1 MQTQTRTQT
10 RGPGREHARER
21 PVIALDAMGGDLGPS
36 ATVGG
41 ALDAAIEGIEVTL
54 VGDEPTLQAEL
65 TRRGVLPGSPVLVN
79 IRIRHAPDVVE
90 MGDHAAREIRHAR
103 QTSMYVGTEMV
114 KAREAAAFVT
124 IGNTG
129 AAMATALVVLGR
141 LRGVERPALSA
152 VLPTDGGPVMLLD
165 VGANADA
172 RPSHLVQFAHLG
184 AAYMRAVHGIAQP
197 RVALLSIG
205 EEPTKGSML
214 VVETHEAL
222 AADGALRF
230 VGNIESRSILDG
242 EAEVVVT
249 DGFTGNVVLKLAE
262 GLVQLLFD
270 EMRTAARSSWRS
282 KIGGAL
288 LLPALRGVRARLDYR
303 RYGAVPL
310 LGVDGAVFVGHGRS
324 DEAAVASAVRSA
336 QHAVEQG
343 MMRALGVGLAE
354 TRAADQPDQPKRP
367 DQHAA
372 GPGGGAG

>member
-1 MQTQTRTQT
+1 M
-10 RGPGREHARER
+10 
-21 PVIALDAMGGDLGPS
+21 IALDAMGGDLGPRE
-36 ATVGG
+36 TVGG
-41 ALDAAIEGIEVTL
+41 ALIAAAEGIDVTL
-54 VGDEPTLQAEL
+54 VGDEQTLRAEL
-65 TRRGVLPGSPVLVN
+65 VRRGANPANVH
-79 IRIRHAPDVVE
+79 IRHAPDVVA
-90 MGDHAAREIRHAR
+90 MGDHAAQGIRHAR

-114 KAREAAAFVT
+114 KAHEADAFVT

-129 AAMATALVVLGR
+129 AAMATGLVVLGR
-141 LRGVERPALSA
+141 LHGVERLALSA
-152 VLPTDGGPVMLLD
+152 VLPGDGGPVMLLD

-172 RPSHLVQFAHLG
+172 RPSHLVQFARLG
-184 AAYMRAVHGIAQP
+184 AEYMRAVHGIEAP

-222 AADGALRF
+222 AADASLHF
-230 VGNIESRSILDG
+230 VGNIESRSILAG
-242 EAEVVVT
+242 QAEVVVT

-343 MMRALGVGLAE
+343 MMTALTAAVSESATSGE
-354 TRAADQPDQPKRP
+354 TT
-367 DQHAA
+367 
-372 GPGGGAG
+372 

>member
-1 MQTQTRTQT
+1 M
-10 RGPGREHARER
+10 
-21 PVIALDAMGGDLGPS
+21 IALDAMGGDLGPRE
-36 ATVGG
+36 TVGG
-41 ALDAAIEGIEVTL
+41 ALIAVGEGIDVTI
-54 VGDEPTLQAEL
+54 VGDEATLRGEL
-65 TRRGVLPGSPVLVN
+65 ARRNANPSNLH
-79 IRIRHAPDVVE
+79 IRHAPDVVA

-114 KAREAAAFVT
+114 KRHEADAFVT

-129 AAMATALVVLGR
+129 AAMATSLVVLGR
-141 LRGVERPALSA
+141 LHGVERPALSA
-152 VLPTDGGPVMLLD
+152 VLPGEGGPVMLLD

-172 RPSHLVQFAHLG
+172 RSSHLVTFAHLG
-184 AAYMRAVHGIAQP
+184 SAYMRAVHGIAAP

-205 EEPTKGSML
+205 EEPTKGSVL
-214 VVETHEAL
+214 VLETHETL
-222 AADGALRF
+222 AADAALNF
-230 VGNIESRSILDG
+230 VGNLESRDILAG
-242 EAEVVVT
+242 QAEVVVT

-262 GLVQLLFD
+262 GLVALLFD
-270 EMRTAARSSWRS
+270 EMRAAARSSWRS

-343 MMRALGVGLAE
+343 MMAAVSAAIAERAPRRPAKSEDGGP
-354 TRAADQPDQPKRP
+354 AD
-367 DQHAA
+367 AIEA
-372 GPGGGAG
+372 GE

>member
-1 MQTQTRTQT
+1 MT
-10 RGPGREHARER
+10 
-21 PVIALDAMGGDLGPS
+21 IALDAMGGDLGLRE
-36 ATVGG
+36 TVGG
-41 ALDAAIEGIEVTL
+41 ALIAASEGIPVTL
-54 VGDEPTLQAEL
+54 VGDEPALRAEL
-65 TRRGVLPGSPVLVN
+65 ERRGVVPRSPVMVN
-79 IRIRHAPDVVE
+79 LDIRHAPDVVE

-103 QTSMYVGTEMV
+103 QTSMYVGAELV
-114 KAREAAAFVT
+114 KAGEAAAFVT

-152 VLPTDGGPVMLLD
+152 VLPGEGGPVMLLD

-172 RPSHLVQFAHLG
+172 RSSHLVQFAHLG
-184 AAYMRAVHGIAQP
+184 AAYMRAVHRIPQP

-214 VVETHEAL
+214 VVEAHRSL
-222 AADGALRF
+222 AEDGALHF
-230 VGNIESRSILDG
+230 VGNIESRSILAG
-242 EAEVVVT
+242 AAEVVVT

-310 LGVDGAVFVGHGRS
+310 LGVNGAVFVGHGRS

-343 MMRALGVGLAE
+343 MMPALMAALAE
-354 TRAADQPDQPKRP
+354 AAAQ
-367 DQHAA
+367 
-372 GPGGGAG
+372 

>member
-1 MQTQTRTQT
+1 M
-10 RGPGREHARER
+10 
-21 PVIALDAMGGDLGPS
+21 IALDAMGGDLGPRE
-36 ATVGG
+36 TVGG
-41 ALDAAIEGIEVTL
+41 ALIATAEGIDVTI
-54 VGDEPTLQAEL
+54 VGDEATLRAEL
-65 TRRGVLPGSPVLVN
+65 VRRNANPANLH
-79 IRIRHAPDVVE
+79 IKHAPDVVA

-114 KAREAAAFVT
+114 KHHEADAFVT

-129 AAMATALVVLGR
+129 AAMATSLVVLGR
-141 LRGVERPALSA
+141 LHGVERPALSA
-152 VLPTDGGPVMLLD
+152 VLPGEGGPVMLLD

-172 RPSHLVQFAHLG
+172 RPSHLVTFAHLG
-184 AAYMRAVHGIAQP
+184 AAYMHAVHGISSP
-197 RVALLSIG
+197 RVAILSIG

-214 VVETHEAL
+214 VVETHEILAKDAAL
-222 AADGALRF
+222 NF
-230 VGNIESRSILDG
+230 VGNLESRDILNG
-242 EAEVVVT
+242 HAEVVVT

-288 LLPALRGVRARLDYR
+288 LLPALRGVRAKLDYR

-336 QHAVEQG
+336 QHAIDAG
-343 MMRALGVGLAE
+343 MMKAVSAAVAE
-354 TRAADQPDQPKRP
+354 RAAMRRAEEAGQQP
-367 DQHAA
+367 
-372 GPGGGAG
+372 G

>member
-1 MQTQTRTQT
+1 M
-10 RGPGREHARER
+10 
-21 PVIALDAMGGDLGPS
+21 IALDAMGGDLGPRE
-36 ATVGG
+36 TVGG
-41 ALDAAIEGIEVTL
+41 ALIAAGEGIDVTI
-54 VGDEPTLQAEL
+54 VGDEATLRGEL
-65 TRRGVLPGSPVLVN
+65 ARRSANPRNLH
-79 IRIRHAPDVVE
+79 IKHAPDVVA
-90 MGDHAAREIRHAR
+90 MGDHAAREVRHAR

-114 KAREAAAFVT
+114 KHGEADAFVT

-129 AAMATALVVLGR
+129 AAMATSLVVLGR

-152 VLPTDGGPVMLLD
+152 VLPGNTGPVMLLD

-172 RPSHLVQFAHLG
+172 RASHLVTFAHLG
-184 AAYMRAVHGIAQP
+184 AGYMRAVFGIASP
-197 RVALLSIG
+197 RVATLSIG

-214 VVETHEAL
+214 VVETHETL
-222 AADGALRF
+222 AADAAINF
-230 VGNIESRSILDG
+230 VGNVESRDILTG
-242 EAEVVVT
+242 HAEVVVT

-343 MMRALGVGLAE
+343 MMAAVRSAVAE
-354 TRAADQPDQPKRP
+354 RAAPPEASADSR
-367 DQHAA
+367 A
-372 GPGGGAG
+372 

>member
-1 MQTQTRTQT
+1 M
-10 RGPGREHARER
+10 
-21 PVIALDAMGGDLGPS
+21 IALDAMGGDLGPRE
-36 ATVGG
+36 TVGG
-41 ALDAAIEGIEVTL
+41 ALIAAGEGIDVTI
-54 VGDEPTLQAEL
+54 VGDEATLRGEL
-65 TRRGVLPGSPVLVN
+65 ARRNANPSNLH
-79 IRIRHAPDVVE
+79 IKHAPDVVE
-90 MGDHAAREIRHAR
+90 MGDHAAREVRRAR

-114 KAREAAAFVT
+114 KRGEADAFVT

-129 AAMATALVVLGR
+129 AAMATSLVVLGR

-152 VLPTDGGPVMLLD
+152 VLPGSHGPVMLLD

-172 RPSHLVQFAHLG
+172 RPSHLVTFAHLG
-184 AAYMRAVHGIAQP
+184 AGYMRAVHGIASP
-197 RVALLSIG
+197 RVATLSIG

-214 VVETHEAL
+214 VVETHETL
-222 AADGALRF
+222 AADPAINF
-230 VGNIESRSILDG
+230 AGNVESRDILTGDV
-242 EAEVVVT
+242 EVVVT

-270 EMRTAARSSWRS
+270 EMRAAARASWRS

-303 RYGAVPL
+303 QYGAVPL

-343 MMRALGVGLAE
+343 MMAAV
-354 TRAADQPDQPKRP
+354 RAAVAERAPERTGDAP
-367 DQHAA
+367 A
-372 GPGGGAG
+372 GLEGDEPE

>member
-1 MQTQTRTQT
+1 M
-10 RGPGREHARER
+10 
-21 PVIALDAMGGDLGPS
+21 IALDAMGGDLGPRE
-36 ATVGG
+36 TVAG
-41 ALDAAIEGIEVTL
+41 ALAAAAEGIDVTL
-54 VGDEPTLQAEL
+54 VGDEATLRAEL
-65 TRRGVLPGSPVLVN
+65 ARRGANPSNLH
-79 IRIRHAPDVVE
+79 IRHAPDVVA
-90 MGDHAAREIRHAR
+90 MGDHAAKEVRRAR

-114 KAREAAAFVT
+114 KRGEADAFVT

-129 AAMATALVVLGR
+129 AAMATGLVVLGR
-141 LRGVERPALSA
+141 LPGVERPALSA
-152 VLPTDGGPVMLLD
+152 VLPGQGGPVMLLD

-184 AAYMRAVHGIAQP
+184 AAYMSAVHGIAEP
-197 RVALLSIG
+197 RVAILSIG

-214 VVETHEAL
+214 VLEAHETL
-222 AADGALRF
+222 AADTSIRF
-230 VGNIESRSILDG
+230 TGNIESRDILSG
-242 EAEVVVT
+242 HAEVIVT

-282 KIGGAL
+282 KIGGVL
-288 LLPALRGVRARLDYR
+288 LLPSLRGVRARLDYR

-343 MMRALGVGLAE
+343 MMTAVRASISGARASAPTSAPPAE
-354 TRAADQPDQPKRP
+354 SED
-367 DQHAA
+367 
-372 GPGGGAG
+372 

>member
-1 MQTQTRTQT
+1 M
-10 RGPGREHARER
+10 
-21 PVIALDAMGGDLGPS
+21 IALDAMGGDLGPRE
-36 ATVGG
+36 TVGG
-41 ALDAAIEGIEVTL
+41 ALIAAGEGIDVTI
-54 VGDEPTLQAEL
+54 VGDEATLRGEL
-65 TRRGVLPGSPVLVN
+65 ARRNANPSNLH
-79 IRIRHAPDVVE
+79 IKHAPDVVA
-90 MGDHAAREIRHAR
+90 MGDHAAREVRRAR

-114 KAREAAAFVT
+114 KRGEADAFVT

-129 AAMATALVVLGR
+129 AAMATSLVVLGR

-152 VLPTDGGPVMLLD
+152 VLPGNHGPVMLLD

-172 RPSHLVQFAHLG
+172 RPSHLVTFAHLG
-184 AAYMRAVHGIAQP
+184 AGYMRSVFGMASP
-197 RVALLSIG
+197 RVATLSIG

-214 VVETHEAL
+214 IVETHETL
-222 AADGALRF
+222 AADPAINF
-230 VGNIESRSILDG
+230 VGNVESRDILTG
-242 EAEVVVT
+242 HAEVVVT

-288 LLPALRGVRARLDYR
+288 LLPVLRGVRARLDYR

-343 MMRALGVGLAE
+343 MMAAVRSAVAE
-354 TRAADQPDQPKRP
+354 RAANRDADATSVSTDAEADGPD
-367 DQHAA
+367 
-372 GPGGGAG
+372 

>member
-1 MQTQTRTQT
+1 M
-10 RGPGREHARER
+10 
-21 PVIALDAMGGDLGPS
+21 IALDAMGGDLGPRE
-36 ATVGG
+36 TVGG
-41 ALDAAIEGIEVTL
+41 ALIAAAEGIEVTL
-54 VGDEPTLQAEL
+54 VGDEATLRAEL
-65 TRRGVLPGSPVLVN
+65 MRRRANPSNVH
-79 IRIRHAPDVVE
+79 IRHAPDVVE
-90 MGDHAAREIRHAR
+90 MGDHAVREIRHAR

-114 KAREAAAFVT
+114 KRHEADAFVT

-129 AAMATALVVLGR
+129 AAMATGLIVLGR
-141 LRGVERPALSA
+141 LHGVERPALSA
-152 VLPTDGGPVMLLD
+152 VLPSEGGPVMLLD

-184 AAYMRAVHGIAQP
+184 AAYMRAVHSIAEP
-197 RVALLSIG
+197 RVAILSIG

-214 VVETHEAL
+214 VVEAHQML
-222 AADGALRF
+222 AADTALRF
-230 VGNIESRSILDG
+230 VGNIESRDILAG
-242 EAEVVVT
+242 HAEVIVM

-270 EMRTAARSSWRS
+270 QMRTAAQSSLRS

-336 QHAVEQG
+336 QHAVSQG
-343 MMRALGVGLAE
+343 MMAVVS
-354 TRAADQPDQPKRP
+354 AAIGDGES
-367 DQHAA
+367 A
-372 GPGGGAG
+372 

>member
-1 MQTQTRTQT
+1 
-10 RGPGREHARER
+10 
-21 PVIALDAMGGDLGPS
+21 MGSDLGPRE
-36 ATVGG
+36 TVGG
-41 ALDAAIEGIEVTL
+41 ALIAAAEGIDVTL
-54 VGDEPTLQAEL
+54 VGDEQTLRAEL
-65 TRRGVLPGSPVLVN
+65 VRRGANPANVH
-79 IRIRHAPDVVE
+79 IRHAPDVVA
-90 MGDHAAREIRHAR
+90 MGDHAAQGIRHAR

-114 KAREAAAFVT
+114 KAHEADAFVT

-129 AAMATALVVLGR
+129 AAMATGLVVLGR

-152 VLPTDGGPVMLLD
+152 VLPGDGGPVMLLD

-172 RPSHLVQFAHLG
+172 RPSHLVQFARLG
-184 AAYMRAVHGIAQP
+184 AEYMRAVHGIEAP

-222 AADGALRF
+222 AADASLHF
-230 VGNIESRSILDG
+230 VGNIESRSILAG
-242 EAEVVVT
+242 QAEVVVT

-270 EMRTAARSSWRS
+270 EMRTAANSSWRS

-343 MMRALGVGLAE
+343 MMTALTAAVSESATSGE
-354 TRAADQPDQPKRP
+354 TT
-367 DQHAA
+367 
-372 GPGGGAG
+372 